1 MTVQSVTSSPVSPV
15 TSIAPLAFVVIVTMI
30 KQGYED
36 WLRHKAD
43 NLFNNRPVKVIRDGV
58 IEVSEVK
65 T

>member
-1 MTVQSVTSSPVSPV
+1 MSPV